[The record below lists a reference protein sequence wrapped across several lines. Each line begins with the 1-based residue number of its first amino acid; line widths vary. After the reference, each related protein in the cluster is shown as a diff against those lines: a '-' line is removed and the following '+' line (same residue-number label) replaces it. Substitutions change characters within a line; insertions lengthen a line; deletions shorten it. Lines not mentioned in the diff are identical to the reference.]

1 MTLIDTS
8 LAHSLQ
14 LQSYDTSDIPVAGIS
29 SKHISSLYINLP
41 IFFYGEHNIAK
52 VTVEAH
58 LADDLA
64 AQLLLGMD
72 VMGHEGFRMDLDIK
86 TILIASC
93 MGFTFTVDIH
103 NRPHH
108 QERRTVKAAATTVI
122 PPRSYV
128 KIETVTPTLPA
139 DRHYLF
145 IGDRTHASLYSHVV
159 DANMTWVQAVND
171 TNKTVYVQRASPIG
185 LYMSSLKILSIG
197 GVVVRRRSVHSTR
210 WFRNSKKKKCRQ
222 VPPPSKFYSGN
233 ARTCYQL

>member
-14 LQSYDTSDIPVAGIS
+14 LQSYDTSDIPVAGIG

-64 AQLLLGMD
+64 AQLLLGME

-159 DANMTWVQAVND
+159 DANSPSCQRHKQNGVCSASVSDWPP
-171 TNKTVYVQRASPIG
+171 YVFAEDPVDWRGGGAATERAQHP
-185 LYMSSLKILSIG
+185 
-197 GVVVRRRSVHSTR
+197 VV
-210 WFRNSKKKKCRQ
+210 
-222 VPPPSKFYSGN
+222 P
-233 ARTCYQL
+233 